1 MTIFTVSKIL
11 QAYLSCRKLK
21 RKTFNAL
28 KFELRLEKN
37 LLQLKKE
44 LQSHRYQPKHSI
56 CFVITS
62 PKIREIFAANFS
74 DRVIHHLLVS
84 EIEPYFE
91 KTFIYNSF
99 ACRKGKGAHKA
110 LEKLHQSLNKIT
122 QNQTKNAFYIQLDIK
137 SFFTSIDKKILYQ
150 IITTKIAKIK
160 RNKNWK
166 EEIFYLLKTIIFYN
180 PTKNFIIKGEKGLL
194 KNIPPWKSL
203 FNAHYNKGL
212 PIGNLTSQFFANVYL
227 NSLDQFVKRKL
238 KIKYYFRYVDDL
250 VLLSCDLNELKRWR
264 NEINQLLKEKL
275 ALALHPDKDKYGSVY
290 QGIDFIGY
298 IIRPGY
304 VLSRKRVVKN
314 LKTKLHYF
322 NQGLLLTSNNQKQ
335 QALPLSNP
343 PTKDEIKQAA
353 AMVNSYYGHF
363 RHANCY
369 NLRKNIYEK
378 HFGELK
384 KYLKPEKDL
393 SFFRPFKPTR

>member
-1 MTIFTVSKIL
+1 VTIFTVPKIL

-44 LQSHRYQPKHSI
+44 LKSHRYQPKRSI

-74 DRVIHHLLVS
+74 DRIIHHLLVS

-99 ACRKGKGAHKA
+99 ACRKEKGAHKA
-110 LEKLHQSLNKIT
+110 LGKLHQGLDKIT
-122 QNQTKNAFYIQLDIK
+122 RNQTKNAFYIQLDIK

-150 IITTKIAKIK
+150 IITTKIAKTK

-166 EEIFYLLKTIIFYN
+166 EEIFYLLKTIIFHN
-180 PTKNFIIKGEKGLL
+180 PTRNFLIKGEKALL
-194 KNIPPWKSL
+194 KNVPPWKSL
-203 FNAHYNKGL
+203 FNAPYNKGL

-264 NEINQLLKEKL
+264 NEINQFLKEKL
-275 ALALHPDKDKYGSVY
+275 ALGLHPDKDKYGSVY

-298 IIRPGY
+298 VTRPSY

-322 NQGLLLTSNNQKQ
+322 NQGLLLVSNNQKQ

-343 PTKDEIKQAA
+343 PTKDEIKQST

-369 NLRKNIYEK
+369 NLRKNLYEK